1 MKCFHCKKEIENE
14 SLMEHVG
21 DGDFVH
27 TKCSEEFKK
36 NREEFFENVGND
48 KWYNNWLEQY

>member
-21 DGDFVH
+21 DGDFIH

-48 KWYNNWLEQY
+48 KWYNNWIEQD